1 MHLGRLVVGI
11 KLMTAQLRQQG
22 VIGEVLQPLYVGLF
36 ITCQVLGLGGP
47 TGFSV
52 NPARDLSPRIA
63 HWLLPIPGKGPS
75 EWHYG
80 WIPVTAAFAGGAIG
94 AELYLAIS
102 YQMGPKR

>member
-1 MHLGRLVVGI
+1 MAATLAH
-11 KLMTAQLRQQG
+11 QG
-22 VIGEVLQPLYVGLF
+22 VIGQALKPLYVGLF
-36 ITCQVLGLGGP
+36 IVCQVLGLGGP

-75 EWHYG
+75 EWHYS
-80 WIPVTAAFAGGAIG
+80 WIPVTAALAGGAVG

-102 YQMGPKR
+102 YQLGPKPR